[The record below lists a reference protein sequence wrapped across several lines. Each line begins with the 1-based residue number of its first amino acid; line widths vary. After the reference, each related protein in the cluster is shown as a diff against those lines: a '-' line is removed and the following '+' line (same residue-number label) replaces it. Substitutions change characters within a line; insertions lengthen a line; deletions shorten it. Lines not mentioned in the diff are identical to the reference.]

1 MGANANNGGVASS
14 GKAGGVDA
22 ADEDF
27 GNEMQ
32 WNGQPPTDREFPGD
46 M

>member
-1 MGANANNGGVASS
+1 MGANVNNGGVATS

-27 GNEMQ
+27 GNEM
-32 WNGQPPTDREFPGD
+32 
-46 M
+46 